1 MSWHVGLVTMAAFEK
16 FCTKSICDKSYFQV
30 KMSKKS
36 EEINGLR
43 LLPRSWDPFS
53 NLFSPILQLLFIL
66 FFAQFF

>member
-36 EEINGLR
+36 EKINGLR
-43 LLPRSWDPFS
+43 LLPR
-53 NLFSPILQLLFIL
+53 
-66 FFAQFF
+66 